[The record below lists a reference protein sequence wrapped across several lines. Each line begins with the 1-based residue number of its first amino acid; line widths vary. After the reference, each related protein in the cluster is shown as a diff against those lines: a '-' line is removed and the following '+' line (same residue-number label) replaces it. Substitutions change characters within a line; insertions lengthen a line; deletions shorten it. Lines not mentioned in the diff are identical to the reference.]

1 MTTTTNITPAKVDHD
16 ALPHS
21 GGSWLRQPDGI
32 LIRTDLAVE
41 PDTTAPTEAPIFEY
55 QE

>member
-1 MTTTTNITPAKVDHD
+1 MTTTNITQPQVDQD
-16 ALPHS
+16 ALPPS
-21 GGSWLRQPDGI
+21 GGSWLRQPDGL